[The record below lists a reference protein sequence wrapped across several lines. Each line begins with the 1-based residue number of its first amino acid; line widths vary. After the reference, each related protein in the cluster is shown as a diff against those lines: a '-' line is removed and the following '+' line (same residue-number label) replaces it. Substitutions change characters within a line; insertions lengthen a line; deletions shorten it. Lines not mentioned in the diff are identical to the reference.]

1 MKITPYIHYDLY
13 SNGNFV
19 KSFNSKEDI
28 DKYFR
33 DMLEEEKKTKWFY
46 FDNVMFI
53 KELNFWINMV
63 QIYQND
69 YIILLMI
76 FMKLL
81 KHKTIKQ

>member
-33 DMLEEEKKTKWFY
+33 DMFEEEKTKWFY

-53 KELNFWINMV
+53 KELNDKN
-63 QIYQND
+63 YS
-69 YIILLMI
+69 IIKSEYLH
-76 FMKLL
+76 FS
-81 KHKTIKQ
+81 